1 LVTDATVLIHDR
13 MPVILDPHSYDLWLD
28 PAMTRL
34 SAVSDL
40 LKLYDA
46 RLMRYYRA
54 STRINSVA
62 PAVGIRKVAQCLAS
76 SILSA
81 REVVIVAYQ
90 RKRYTRGLGTDLA
103 KTGVERSPKSSPLRR
118 ALRAIGLT
126 RAGKPRNCRICRLSF
141 RIAVKE
147 CRQVLTVGL
156 TTC

>member
-28 PAMTRL
+28 PAMTRV

-62 PAVGIRKVAQCLAS
+62 PAVGIRKMAQCLAS

-81 REVVIVAYQ
+81 REV
-90 RKRYTRGLGTDLA
+90 
-103 KTGVERSPKSSPLRR
+103 
-118 ALRAIGLT
+118 
-126 RAGKPRNCRICRLSF
+126 
-141 RIAVKE
+141 
-147 CRQVLTVGL
+147 
-156 TTC
+156 